1 MKILDVISLGSAI
14 KERRKE
20 LNYTQ
25 KFLSEVTGLSSSFI
39 SDLEHGKET
48 TEIGKVL
55 FLIDTLGLNF
65 ILEKRG

>member
-14 KERRKE
+14 
-20 LNYTQ
+20 
-25 KFLSEVTGLSSSFI
+25 SEVTGLSSSFI

-55 FLIDTLGLNF
+55 FLINTLGLNF

>member
-14 KERRKE
+14 KERR
-20 LNYTQ
+20 NYTQ

-55 FLIDTLGLNF
+55 FLINTLGLNF

>member
-1 MKILDVISLGSAI
+1 MKILDVISLGCAI

-55 FLIDTLGLNF
+55 FLINTLGLNF

>member
-25 KFLSEVTGLSSSFI
+25 KFLSEVTGLSSSNI

-55 FLIDTLGLNF
+55 FLINTLGLNF

>member
-55 FLIDTLGLNF
+55 FLINTLGLNF
-65 ILEKRG
+65 ILENRG

>member
-25 KFLSEVTGLSSSFI
+25 KFLSEVTGLGSSFI

-55 FLIDTLGLNF
+55 FLINTLGLNF

>member
-25 KFLSEVTGLSSSFI
+25 KFLSEVTGLSNSFI

-55 FLIDTLGLNF
+55 FLINTLGLNF

>member
-20 LNYTQ
+20 RHYTQ

-55 FLIDTLGLNF
+55 FLINTLGLNF

>member
-1 MKILDVISLGSAI
+1 MKILDVISLGNAI

-55 FLIDTLGLNF
+55 FLINTLGLNF

>member
-20 LNYTQ
+20 LNFTQ

-55 FLIDTLGLNF
+55 FLINTLGLNF

>member
-1 MKILDVISLGSAI
+1 MKILDVFSLGSAI

-55 FLIDTLGLNF
+55 FLINTLGLNF

>member
-14 KERRKE
+14 KKRRKE

-55 FLIDTLGLNF
+55 FLINTLGLNF

>member
-1 MKILDVISLGSAI
+1 MKILDVISLGRAI

-55 FLIDTLGLNF
+55 FLINTLGLNF